1 MVWSLHSVVRVVA
14 SCLLVVASA
23 SQVCLAEPAGS
34 PSQEPAGATQSQNKA
49 PEPRQPF
56 HLFELSTTPMWRNA
70 MLSDLG
76 WGLFERGVDWGLDT
90 VTRDRFTRRS
100 GAGVAARIGR
110 WAALDVPMA
119 WYIFVWAHE
128 YGHKT
133 RVNEVGLPARV
144 IVAGS
149 PWTGLNASTELPLP
163 ARQATLGMFS
173 AGIEATTVIA
183 RRVERRMFVSGN
195 ARYEDLSALFVTT
208 GMGFGHIQASLSAGR
223 VEQSGIFQGPE
234 FSDPVGY
241 AVTLAD
247 RRFGTPTR
255 DQIRD
260 LANGIRS
267 GSWMNLVDYG
277 LVTLGVGL
285 FRDYLV
291 RGERQ
296 TPVRWIAVGG
306 ASFVPS
312 LRYELTPTGPER
324 QVRSFVKVG
333 LTTSAVYARWSEPTD
348 AARLVGA
355 GGELHWPPLARWQP
369 SGALDVWKNPDDE
382 LGLRAEGA
390 IAWRR
395 SAARLWRITAAV
407 GGKRRG
413 YVLGFP
419 DAGGAY
425 LSVGFGTHF

>member
-1 MVWSLHSVVRVVA
+1 
-14 SCLLVVASA
+14 
-23 SQVCLAEPAGS
+23 VCLAAPAGS

-70 MLSDLG
+70 MLSDLC

-90 VTRDRFTRRS
+90 LTRDRFTRRS

-195 ARYEDLSALFVTT
+195 ACYEDLSALFVTT
-208 GMGFGHIQASLSAGR
+208 GMGFGHIQASLS
-223 VEQSGIFQGPE
+223 
-234 FSDPVGY
+234 
-241 AVTLAD
+241 
-247 RRFGTPTR
+247 
-255 DQIRD
+255 
-260 LANGIRS
+260 S
-267 GSWMNLVDYG
+267 GSRRTERD
-277 LVTLGVGL
+277 
-285 FRDYLV
+285 FR
-291 RGERQ
+291 
-296 TPVRWIAVGG
+296 
-306 ASFVPS
+306 
-312 LRYELTPTGPER
+312 
-324 QVRSFVKVG
+324 
-333 LTTSAVYARWSEPTD
+333 
-348 AARLVGA
+348 
-355 GGELHWPPLARWQP
+355 
-369 SGALDVWKNPDDE
+369 
-382 LGLRAEGA
+382 
-390 IAWRR
+390 
-395 SAARLWRITAAV
+395 
-407 GGKRRG
+407 
-413 YVLGFP
+413 
-419 DAGGAY
+419 
-425 LSVGFGTHF
+425 GT